1 MEGMIVVVLALVV
14 VAVGLSAAALAG
26 VMAVFSKIE

>member
-1 MEGMIVVVLALVV
+1 MEVVILALVI

>member
-1 MEGMIVVVLALVV
+1 MEVVILAMVI

-26 VMAVFSKIE
+26 VMAVFSKFE

>member
-1 MEGMIVVVLALVV
+1 MEVVILAMVV

-26 VMAVFSKIE
+26 VMAVFSKFE

>member
-1 MEGMIVVVLALVV
+1 MEGMIVIVLALVI

-26 VMAVFSKIE
+26 VMAVFSKFE

>member
-1 MEGMIVVVLALVV
+1 MEVVILALVV
-14 VAVGLSAAALAG
+14 VSVGLSAAALAG